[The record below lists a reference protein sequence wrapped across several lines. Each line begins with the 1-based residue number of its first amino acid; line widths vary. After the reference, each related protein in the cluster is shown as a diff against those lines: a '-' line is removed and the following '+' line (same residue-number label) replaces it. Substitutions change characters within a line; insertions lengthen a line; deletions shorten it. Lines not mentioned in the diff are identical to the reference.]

1 MVVLSVRAF
10 TNPIKNLFILKQNIT
25 IHDLA
30 KVLGIDS
37 STVSRALSDSPRV
50 GAKTKERVKAK
61 AKELGYQRNL
71 LASNLRTNKTMTIGV
86 VVPFI
91 SRHFFSEAIDGI
103 EQIASEKG
111 YRVIISQSRDSL
123 PKEKEI
129 LEGLFMNR
137 IDGLLISPTQGT
149 RDGEHLSQFIENK
162 IPVVLFDRFYENSNL
177 SKVVLADRKA
187 TYMITD
193 HLIKQGKKKI
203 FHLAGNLDSAMYQE
217 RCLGYKN
224 ALFDN
229 SLQFEDSYVK
239 SIELHAENAVVAMK
253 EILEDKNNIPDAIV
267 CVNDVTAL
275 GIIKYLNDN
284 TEYNVPN
291 DIAIAGF
298 SNEPASSII
307 SPGLTTVDQHPFE
320 IGKTSSKLLFEFI
333 KDKYSGDLSSKT
345 VVIQPELIIR
355 ESTVTKVMA

>member
-1 MVVLSVRAF
+1 MKR
-10 TNPIKNLFILKQNIT
+10 NIT

-30 KVLGIDS
+30 RELGIDS

-71 LASNLRTNKTMTIGV
+71 LASNLRTSKTMTIGV

-103 EQIASEKG
+103 EQVASEKG
-111 YRVIISQSRDSL
+111 YRVIISQSRDSFS
-123 PKEKEI
+123 KEKEI
-129 LEGLFMNR
+129 LDGMFMNR
-137 IDGLLISPTQGT
+137 VDGLLVSPTQDT
-149 RDGEHLSQFIENK
+149 RDGEHLNQFVENK

-187 TYMITD
+187 TYMITE

-203 FHLAGNLDSAMYQE
+203 FHLAGDLESTMYKE

-224 ALFDN
+224 AMFDN
-229 SLQFEDSYVK
+229 GIQYEENYIK
-239 SIELHAENAVVAMK
+239 SIELYADTAVEALK
-253 EILEDKNNIPDAIV
+253 EFLEDKNNIPDAIV

-275 GIIKYLNDN
+275 AIMKYISEKTD
-284 TEYNVPN
+284 YNVPE

-298 SNEPASSII
+298 SNEPASDII
-307 SPGLTTVDQHPFE
+307 NPGLTTVDQHPFE
-320 IGKTSSKLLFEFI
+320 IGKTSSEMLFDFV
-333 KDKYSGDLSSKT
+333 KDGYSGQLSSKT
-345 VVIQPELIIR
+345 VVIQPELIVR
-355 ESTVTKVMA
+355 GSTTMKLAVEY

>member
-1 MVVLSVRAF
+1 M
-10 TNPIKNLFILKQNIT
+10 KKNIT

-50 GAKTKERVKAK
+50 GAKTKEKVKAL
-61 AKELGYQRNL
+61 AKEMGYQRNL

-111 YRVIISQSRDSL
+111 YRVIISQSRDSFD
-123 PKEKEI
+123 KEKEI
-129 LEGLFMNR
+129 VDGLFMNR
-137 IDGLLISPTQGT
+137 IDGLLISPTQDT
-149 RDGEHLSQFIENK
+149 RDGEHLNQFIENK

-187 TYMITD
+187 TYMITE
-193 HLIKQGKKKI
+193 HLIKQGKSKI
-203 FHLAGNLDSAMYQE
+203 FHLAGDLESAMYQE
-217 RCLGYKN
+217 RCTGYKN

-229 SLQFEDSYVK
+229 GIQYKKEYVK
-239 SIELHAENAVVAMK
+239 SIELFADKAVEAVQ
-253 EILEDKNNIPDAIV
+253 EILKDKNNIPDAIV

-275 GIIKYLNDN
+275 AIIKHINDN
-284 TEYNVPN
+284 TEYNVPE

-298 SNEPASSII
+298 SNEPASAII
-307 SPGLTTVDQHPFE
+307 NPGLTTVDQHPFE
-320 IGKTSSKLLFEFI
+320 IGRTSSEMLFDFI
-333 KDKYSGDLSSKT
+333 KDKYSGQLSSKT

-355 ESTVTKVMA
+355 DSTAKKVLA

>member
-1 MVVLSVRAF
+1 M
-10 TNPIKNLFILKQNIT
+10 TKNIT

-50 GAKTKERVKAK
+50 GAKTKEKVKAK
-61 AKELGYQRNL
+61 AKEMGYQRNL

-103 EQIASEKG
+103 EQVASEEG
-111 YRVIISQSRDSL
+111 YRVIISQSRDSFA
-123 PKEKEI
+123 KEKEI
-129 LEGLFMNR
+129 LDGLFMNR
-137 IDGLLISPTQGT
+137 IDGLLISPTQDT
-149 RDGEHLSQFIENK
+149 RDGEHLNQFSQNK
-162 IPVVLFDRFYENSNL
+162 IPVVLFDRFYENSNM

-203 FHLAGNLDSAMYQE
+203 FHLAGDLESTMYKE
-217 RCLGYKN
+217 RCTGYKN

-229 SLQFEDSYVK
+229 GIKYEKSYVK
-239 SIELHAENAVVAMK
+239 SIELYADNAVVAMK

-275 GIIKYLNDN
+275 AIIKYLNES
-284 TEYNVPN
+284 TEYNVPE

-298 SNEPASSII
+298 SNEPASAII
-307 SPGLTTVDQHPFE
+307 TPGLTTVDQHPFE
-320 IGKTSSKLLFEFI
+320 IGKTSSEMLFEFI

-355 ESTVTKVMA
+355 GSTASKVIA

>member
-1 MVVLSVRAF
+1 M
-10 TNPIKNLFILKQNIT
+10 KKNIT

-30 KVLGIDS
+30 RVLGIDS

-50 GAKTKERVKAK
+50 GIKTKEKVKAM
-61 AKELGYQRNL
+61 AKEMGYQRNL
-71 LASNLRTNKTMTIGV
+71 LASNLRTSKTMTIGV
-86 VVPFI
+86 VVPFV

-103 EQIASEKG
+103 EQVASKKG
-111 YRVIISQSRDSL
+111 YRVIISQSRDVFD
-123 PKEKEI
+123 KEKQI

-137 IDGLLISPTQGT
+137 IDGLLISPTQDT
-149 RDGEHLSQFIENK
+149 RDGEHIGQFIQHK

-187 TYMITD
+187 TYMITE
-193 HLIKQGKKKI
+193 HLIKQNRKKI
-203 FHLAGNLDSAMYQE
+203 FHIAGDLGSAMYQE

-229 SLQFEDSYVK
+229 GLEYKDSFVK
-239 SIELHAENAVVAMK
+239 SIELFEDVAIEALK
-253 EILEDKNNIPDAIV
+253 EILKDKNNIPDAIV

-275 GIIKYLNDN
+275 AIIRYLNNN

-298 SNEPASSII
+298 SNEPASAFIT
-307 SPGLTTVDQHPFE
+307 PGLTTVDQHPFE
-320 IGKTSSKLLFEFI
+320 IGEISSKMLFEFI
-333 KDKYSGDLSSKT
+333 DDKFSGELSSKT
-345 VVIQPELIIR
+345 IVVQPELIIR
-355 ESTVTKVMA
+355 GSTLIKPLD

>member
-1 MVVLSVRAF
+1 
-10 TNPIKNLFILKQNIT
+10 LKKNIT

-30 KVLGIDS
+30 RVLEIDS

-50 GAKTKERVKAK
+50 GAKTKEKVKAM
-61 AKELGYQRNL
+61 AKEMGYQRNL
-71 LASNLRTNKTMTIGV
+71 LASNLRTSKTMTIGV

-103 EQIASEKG
+103 EQIASDNG
-111 YRVIISQSRDSL
+111 YRVIISQSRDDFD
-123 PKEKEI
+123 KEKEI
-129 LEGLFMNR
+129 LDGLFMNR
-137 IDGLLISPTQGT
+137 IDGLLISPTQDT
-149 RDGEHLSQFIENK
+149 RDGEHLNQFIQNR

-203 FHLAGNLDSAMYQE
+203 FHLAGDLDSAMYQE

-229 SLQFEDSYVK
+229 DIQYEKSYVK
-239 SIELHAENAVVAMK
+239 SIELYADKAVEAMK
-253 EILEDKNNIPDAIV
+253 EILEDKTNIPDAIV

-275 GIIKYLNDN
+275 AIIKYLNDN
-284 TEYNVPN
+284 TEYNVPE

-298 SNEPASSII
+298 SNEPASAII

-320 IGKTSSKLLFEFI
+320 IGKTSSEMLFEFI
-333 KDKYSGDLSSKT
+333 KDKYSGELSSKT

-355 ESTVTKVMA
+355 DSTAMNIMV